1 MLSESEARDAII
13 VALDCDQRRAL
24 SLAEALEGKA
34 RWVKVGMTLFYG
46 EGPAIV
52 SALRD
57 RGGFTGLADARD
69 LSPAGPSPQME
80 DAEAERIARLRQDLG
95 PMREDIAARI
105 ERERQELAA
114 TGESQKVVEG
124 YALVGPIG
132 GRSEVMIEV
141 HAVPSPPRVLRW
153 EPWTASTIIEY
164 QVRWLP
170 GGSLDAP
177 DATLSRSARRERL
190 RSASDIENAA
200 GLIATMA
207 GGNVIDEDGFLV
219 GLEEIQEADDQETQ
233 D

>member
-1 MLSESEARDAII
+1 MEH
-13 VALDCDQRRAL
+13 
-24 SLAEALEGKA
+24 AEE
-34 RWVKVGMTLFYG
+34 
-46 EGPAIV
+46 
-52 SALRD
+52 
-57 RGGFTGLADARD
+57 
-69 LSPAGPSPQME
+69 Q
-80 DAEAERIARLRQDLG
+80 RIAQLRENLG
-95 PMREDIAARI
+95 PMRADIAERI

-190 RSASDIENAA
+190 RSASDIESSA

-219 GLEEIQEADDQETQ
+219 GLEEIQVADDQEPQ